1 MTMHVSRRRVLA
13 FILMALPAITTTGC
27 RVRLP
32 ELDRLVRRAGG
43 EQILVLTGSRPTTL
57 DPALAQDVVSANYI
71 VEIFSGLVSLD
82 AKLQV
87 VPDLAARWAVS
98 PDGRT
103 YTFELRRGV
112 RFQSGREV
120 TAQDIKYSLERAT
133 DPALQSRVA
142 ETYLGDI
149 EGVRERLQGRAREI
163 AGVRVKDDLTIEIT
177 IDAPKPYFLAK
188 LTYPTAFVVDRANV
202 ERGRDWYREPNG
214 TGPFRLARWD
224 EDERI
229 VLVRNDAYYGR
240 KPALAR
246 VEFLLDLGPQA
257 TMALYERGE
266 LDITQVSVTDID
278 RATDKKNPLNK
289 ELRTV
294 DALDVY
300 YVGFNVRARP
310 FDDVRVRQAFAL
322 AIDKEKLTRVVLRGM
337 ATPARG
343 ILPPGLPGYNEKLVG
358 LSFDPV
364 RARRLLAE
372 TPYQDGA
379 GLPPITLVTS
389 GETGGLGRVPR
400 ALLDMWKQ
408 HLGVEVTVRQVDF
421 PTFLQELDRPRNRP
435 QMFELGWVAD
445 YPDPQNFLDLLFHSQ
460 SGENHTFYANAE
472 VDRLLEQARTERDQ
486 GRRYRLYHEAEQI
499 IVNEAPIVPLYH
511 SRNYVLIKPRVQNAI
526 VAPVVL
532 PWLKDVSV
540 KGR

>member
-1 MTMHVSRRRVLA
+1 MRTNRRRALA
-13 FILMALPAITTTGC
+13 YLLTTLPAVAATGC

-32 ELDRLVRRAGG
+32 ELDRLVGGARG
-43 EQILVLTGSRPTTL
+43 EQVLALIGSSPTTL
-57 DPALAQDVVSANYI
+57 DPAVAQDVTSANYL
-71 VEIFSGLVSLD
+71 VEIFSGLVALD
-82 AKLQV
+82 TKLQV
-87 VPDLAARWAVS
+87 VPDLAARWTVS

-112 RFQSGREV
+112 RFHSGREV
-120 TAQDIKYSLERAT
+120 TAQDVKYSLERAT
-133 DPALQSRVA
+133 DPALQSPVA
-142 ETYLGDI
+142 QTYLGDI
-149 EGVRERLQGRAREI
+149 QGVRERLRGNAREI
-163 AGVRVKDDLTIEIT
+163 AGVQVKDDFTIEIT

-202 ERGRDWYREPNG
+202 DKGRDWYREPNG

-257 TMALYERGE
+257 AMALYERGE
-266 LDITQVSVTDID
+266 LDVAPVTLADID
-278 RATDKKNPLNK
+278 RATDKKNPLSK

-294 DALDVY
+294 DMLDVNY
-300 YVGFNVRARP
+300 IGFNVRARP
-310 FDDVRVRQAFAL
+310 FDEVKVRQAFAL
-322 AIDKEKLTRVVLRGM
+322 AIDKEKLARVVLRGM
-337 ATPARG
+337 AIPARG
-343 ILPPGLPGYNEKLVG
+343 VLPPGLPGYNEKLVG
-358 LSFDPV
+358 LDFDPA

-372 TPYQDGA
+372 TSYHDA
-379 GLPPITLVTS
+379 SGLPPVTLVTS
-389 GETGGLGRVPR
+389 GETGGLGRVLR
-400 ALLDMWKQ
+400 AVLDMWKRN
-408 HLGVEVTVRQVDF
+408 LGVDVTVRQVDF
-421 PTFLQELDRPRNRP
+421 RTFMQELDRPRNRP

-445 YPDPQNFLDLLFHSQ
+445 YPDPQNFLDLLFHSE
-460 SGENHTFYANAE
+460 SGENHTFYANSE

-486 GRRYRLYHEAEQI
+486 GQRYRLYHEAEQL

-511 SRNYVLIKPRVQNAI
+511 SRNYVLMKPHVQNAI

-532 PWLKDVSV
+532 PWLRDVV
-540 KGR
+540 VRKR